1 MASPEAPLRYVGVDR
16 SSAAFRLMKQMGWEE
31 GEGLGK
37 EKQGIKGYVRVK
49 NKQDTSGIGTEKPN
63 AWAFDTSQFDN
74 ILKKLKVQ
82 AVDINMDRADQKDG
96 QEEDAKLSPSKD
108 NKDCVVKVT
117 RPQGRYKRREKGKL
131 VNAYSSQDLEGILVN
146 RAKSPEANHA
156 VEVSEEEKLI
166 EIHLPDMEDKVQ
178 DVPPEWWGHKFGF
191 VTGGLLGAE
200 ARRKKALLSGIDQ
213 NPNGRTTFNEDDQ
226 ENLYK
231 LVQSLMSFWNV
242 AYSAECPVGSRMG
255 LGMALS
261 VEVFLG
267 VGALDKATS
276 GKQGL
281 GIKDRTKKVAGCYF
295 QGKKTAFGDSDGED
309 SSDSRSSVKRKH
321 EECSEMERS
330 GSKTKLKKLCRQ
342 LLQQVPGESLKL
354 KQLKVLVDEHSP
366 STFPNFSSE
375 EALTFLKNKL
385 ENSDR
390 FSVKGKKVSLSKRS

>member
-74 ILKKLKVQ
+74 ILKKLKVVNSISFPVLSYFARFFPTSHLYWVMWQQ
-82 AVDINMDRADQKDG
+82 AVDINMDRADEKDG
-96 QEEDAKLSPSKD
+96 QEADAKLSPSKD
-108 NKDCVVKVT
+108 NKDSVVKVT

-146 RAKSPEANHA
+146 RAKSPEANYA
-156 VEVSEEEKLI
+156 VEVPEEEKLI
-166 EIHLPDMEDKVQ
+166 EIHLPDMEDKIQ

-191 VTGGLLGAE
+191 VTGVCLVLKLEEKGPPV
-200 ARRKKALLSGIDQ
+200 RIDQ
-213 NPNGRTTFNEDDQ
+213 NPNGRTTFSEDDQ

-242 AYSAECPVGSRMG
+242 AYSAECHVGLRMG
-255 LGMALS
+255 W
-261 VEVFLG
+261 
-267 VGALDKATS
+267 DKATS

-295 QGKKTAFGDSDGED
+295 QGKKTTFGDSDGED
-309 SSDSRSSVKRKH
+309 SSDSRSS
-321 EECSEMERS
+321 
-330 GSKTKLKKLCRQ
+330 
-342 LLQQVPGESLKL
+342 VPGESLKL

-366 STFPNFSSE
+366 STFSNFSSE
-375 EALTFLKNKL
+375 EALTF
-385 ENSDR
+385 
-390 FSVKGKKVSLSKRS
+390 

>member
-1 MASPEAPLRYVGVDR
+1 MASPEAPLSYVGIDR

-49 NKQDTSGIGTEKPN
+49 NKQDTLGIGTEKPN
-63 AWAFDTSQFDN
+63 AWAFDTTQFDS

-82 AVDINMDRADQKDG
+82 AVEINTDEAN
-96 QEEDAKLSPSKD
+96 EEDGKNTASKPGPSNNNQD
-108 NKDCVVKVT
+108 SVVKVT

-131 VNAYSSQDLEGILVN
+131 VHAYSSQDLEGILVN
-146 RAKSPEANHA
+146 RAKSPETSYAQ
-156 VEVSEEEKLI
+156 EIREEEKSI
-166 EIHLPDMEDKVQ
+166 EIDLPDMEESIQ

-200 ARRKKALLSGIDQ
+200 SRRKKSLLSGIDQ
-213 NPNGRTTFNEDDQ
+213 NPHKRTTFNEDDQ

-231 LVQSLMSFWNV
+231 LVQ
-242 AYSAECPVGSRMG
+242 
-255 LGMALS
+255 
-261 VEVFLG
+261 
-267 VGALDKATS
+267 DKATS

-281 GIKDRTKKVAGCYF
+281 GIKDRPKKVAGCYF
-295 QGKKTAFGDSDGED
+295 EGKKTTFGESDDEG
-309 SSDSRSSVKRKH
+309 SSDSHPSLKRKH
-321 EECSEMERS
+321 DEITEM
-330 GSKTKLKKLCRQ
+330 GKGVGPKPKLKKLCRQ

-354 KQLKVLVDEHSP
+354 KQLKALVDEHSP
-366 STFPNFSSE
+366 STFSNFSSE
-375 EALTFLKNKL
+375 EALAFLKHKL

>member
-16 SSAAFRLMKQMGWEE
+16 SSAAFRLMKQMDLFRLYMLTMLLDHDAVVEGWEE

-82 AVDINMDRADQKDG
+82 AVDINMDRADEKDG
-96 QEEDAKLSPSKD
+96 QEADAKLSPSKD
-108 NKDCVVKVT
+108 NKDSVVKVT

-213 NPNGRTTFNEDDQ
+213 NPNGRTTFNEEDQ

-242 AYSAECPVGSRMG
+242 AYSAECHVGSRMG

-309 SSDSRSSVKRKH
+309 SSDSRSSV
-321 EECSEMERS
+321 
-330 GSKTKLKKLCRQ
+330 
-342 LLQQVPGESLKL
+342 PGESLKL

>member
-1 MASPEAPLRYVGVDR
+1 MLV
-16 SSAAFRLMKQMGWEE
+16 QGWEE

-74 ILKKLKVQ
+74 ILKKLKV
-82 AVDINMDRADQKDG
+82 
-96 QEEDAKLSPSKD
+96 
-108 NKDCVVKVT
+108 
-117 RPQGRYKRREKGKL
+117 
-131 VNAYSSQDLEGILVN
+131 VN
-146 RAKSPEANHA
+146 RAKSPEANYA

-166 EIHLPDMEDKVQ
+166 EIHLPDMEDIVQ

-231 LVQSLMSFWNV
+231 LVQ
-242 AYSAECPVGSRMG
+242 
-255 LGMALS
+255 
-261 VEVFLG
+261 
-267 VGALDKATS
+267 DKATS

-295 QGKKTAFGDSDGED
+295 QGKKTTFGDSDGED
-309 SSDSRSSVKRKH
+309 SSDSRSSLKRKH
-321 EECSEMERS
+321 EESSEMEKC
-330 GSKTKLKKLCRQ
+330 GPKPKLKKLCKQ

-354 KQLKVLVDEHSP
+354 KQLKVLVDEQSP
-366 STFPNFSSE
+366 STFSNFSSE
-375 EALTFLKNKL
+375 EALTFLKNK
-385 ENSDR
+385 
-390 FSVKGKKVSLSKRS
+390 V